1 MSKYTR
7 RHQEQNPVE
16 RSRTMLGKVEREI
29 AEGYVEVEIGG
40 ITLRRLA
47 CVYGV
52 MLRNA
57 WEYTL
62 ENVRSL
68 VRATPAH

>member
-7 RHQEQNPVE
+7 RNQLQDSVDH
-16 RSRTMLGKVEREI
+16 SRTMLGKVEREI
-29 AEGYVEVEIGG
+29 TEGYIEVEIGG

-47 CVYGV
+47 CIYSV

-57 WEYTL
+57 WDFTL
-62 ENVRSL
+62 ESLRSL
-68 VRATPAH
+68 VRVNPAH